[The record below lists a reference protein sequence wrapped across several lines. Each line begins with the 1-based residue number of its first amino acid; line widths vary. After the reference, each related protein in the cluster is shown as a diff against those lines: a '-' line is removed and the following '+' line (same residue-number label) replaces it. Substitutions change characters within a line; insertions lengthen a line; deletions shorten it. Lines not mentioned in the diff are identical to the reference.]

1 MFFTRLSVMR
11 PVLMTMFIMT
21 FVVLGVFSY
30 TDLATDLFPEI
41 EIPIVSVR
49 VIYPGAGPAEVEN
62 LITRNIE
69 EEVSAINGVETITS
83 SSIEGASIVV
93 IEFKLETNLD
103 VAANDV
109 KDKVELVK
117 PRLPQDAE
125 DPVVMKFDMGAAS
138 VVDLAVSSPRPL
150 EEVYEMTDD
159 IIKPELLKIDG
170 LASVNI
176 VGGKEREIQIHFD
189 RELMRAQNLSVTD
202 IIMGISTE
210 NFNIPSGHITE
221 KRKEYT
227 IRVSGQFETIDDIR
241 NVILT
246 ANGGRNVRLRDVA
259 RVYDTFKEQRQTARF
274 NDESS
279 VGVTLIKRPDANL
292 VEVADQVFAG
302 IERLKTV
309 LPENMSINVASDNSQ
324 FIRSTISEVINN
336 IGIGILLTS
345 VILYLFLHT
354 WQGTLIAAL
363 AMPTS
368 IISTFILIRFA
379 GFTINFMTL
388 LGLAVTVGV
397 LVTNSIVVL
406 ENIFRYM
413 KTEKDAGQ
421 ASIKGT
427 VEIATAVGAS
437 TLTNVVVFTPMA
449 FMGGIIG
456 QFFFAFGLTVA
467 FATIFS
473 FLIAITMTPMLSSKL
488 LGQEKKKGYGKDIFT
503 VGVLAFIVSIILI
516 GAGGFLGN
524 ALKIYDPMISL
535 FTGVLIGLGL
545 AMVIS
550 RALFK
555 IPMEKMT
562 SNPLYKI
569 WKIIVFAAIIILIG
583 GLVFIIMQYLF
594 NTQVAIGIMI
604 FLLII
609 FIMDKTFGFLTKF
622 GNTWDRFY
630 DSLANDYKKSLAWAL
645 NNKIK
650 VIMVV
655 AFFFFFALFISR
667 YIGTE
672 FMAQS
677 DQGYIGISIELPPGS
692 NYDQTNKILFRIEN
706 ELKKI
711 PDIESYY
718 TVLGSSAGT
727 FVGANQG
734 VQFGEIT
741 VKLVPFNERSKS
753 TDDVIEEL
761 KPILST
767 IPMAQIL
774 LAVRD
779 SGGGGGG
786 AGLQIEIT
794 GDDLDELNRIAS
806 SVMEVADRVPG
817 TVNLQST
824 WKEGVPEY
832 QIIPNREKLAD
843 YGISVLT
850 LASVMRSSIEGNIAT
865 RYRLGNKEY
874 DVRIK
879 LGDSYREFA
888 DQIKNISVKKDDNY
902 FPLTELATVE
912 FTEGPTSIAR
922 KDKKRLVSITG
933 DFVNRSMGDVV
944 ADIRAETD
952 QFELES
958 GYAIT
963 FGGMTEMQEESFAEL
978 AKTLVLAVILSYMV
992 LAAIMESFILPFI
1005 IMITLPLALVGVMI
1019 SLLIT
1024 GKTISIIS
1032 LMAMVM
1038 LVGIVVNNAILMID
1052 FIKILR
1058 ERGKDLREAILEACA
1073 VRLRP
1078 IIMTNLATA
1087 ISMLP
1092 LALGI
1097 GEGAEMRAPMAI
1109 VSIGALITS
1118 TTFTLY
1124 LIPVLYNAIEVIRV
1138 KSVKA

>member
-11 PVLMTMFIMT
+11 PVLMTMFILS

-30 TDLATDLFPEI
+30 TDLATDLFPEV
-41 EIPIVSVR
+41 EIPVVTVR
-49 VIYPGAGPAEVEN
+49 VIYPGAGPAEIEN
-62 LITRNIE
+62 LITRHVE
-69 EEVSAINGVETITS
+69 EEVSAINGVDKITS

-93 IEFKLETNLD
+93 VEFKLETDLD

-117 PRLPQDAE
+117 PKLPEDAE
-125 DPVVMKFDMGAAS
+125 DPVVMKFDMGASS

-189 RELMRAQNLSVTD
+189 RELMRAQNLGVTD
-202 IIMGISTE
+202 IIMGISAE
-210 NFNIPSGHITE
+210 NLNIPSGHITE
-221 KRKEYT
+221 KRKEFT
-227 IRVSGQFETIDDIR
+227 IRVSGEFETVNDIR
-241 NVILT
+241 NVILS
-246 ANGGRNVRLRDVA
+246 AEGGRNVRLRDIA
-259 RVYDTFKEQRQTARF
+259 NVYDTFKEQRQTARF
-274 NDESS
+274 NDEVS

-292 VEVADQVFAG
+292 VEVADQVFSG
-302 IERLKTV
+302 IDRLKSE
-309 LPENMSINVASDNSQ
+309 LPADMSISVANDNSQ

-336 IGIGILLTS
+336 IGIGIILTS

-406 ENIFRYM
+406 ENIFRYV

-473 FLIAITMTPMLSSKL
+473 FLIAITMTPMLASKL
-488 LGQEKKKGYGKDIFT
+488 LIKDKKKGYGFDIF
-503 VGVLAFIVSIILI
+503 AVSILSLIAAVILI
-516 GAGGFLGN
+516 GGFGFVGN
-524 ALKIYDPMISL
+524 TLSIYDPTISL
-535 FTGVLIGLGL
+535 FTGILIGLALTL
-545 AMVIS
+545 AVARM
-550 RALFK
+550 LFK
-555 IPMEKMT
+555 IPMDKLT
-562 SNPLYKI
+562 ANPIYKI
-569 WKIIVFAAIIILIG
+569 WKVLVYAGIIVLAG
-583 GLVFIIMQYLF
+583 GLIFVIMQYLF
-594 NTQVAIGIMI
+594 NTQISIGIMI
-604 FLLII
+604 FLLIV
-609 FIMDKTFGFLTKF
+609 FIMDKSFGFLTKF
-622 GNTWDRFY
+622 GNGWDRFY
-630 DSLANDYKKSLAWAL
+630 DKLAEDYKKSLGWAL
-645 NNKIK
+645 SHKIT
-650 VIMVV
+650 VIVII

-667 YIGTE
+667 YIGSE
-672 FMAQS
+672 FMTQS
-677 DQGYIGISIELPPGS
+677 DQGYIGISVELPPGS
-692 NYDQTNKILFRIEN
+692 NYDQTDKVLHRIED
-706 ELKKI
+706 ELKNF

-718 TVLGSSAGT
+718 TILGQATGT
-727 FVGANQG
+727 FVGNNEG

-741 VKLVPFNERSKS
+741 VKLVDFEERGK
-753 TDDVIEEL
+753 TTLEVIEEL
-761 KPILST
+761 KPVLST
-767 IPMAQIL
+767 IPTAQIL
-774 LAVRD
+774 LAERES
-779 SGGGGGG
+779 SGGDGGS
-786 AGLQIEIT
+786 GLQIEIT
-794 GDDLDELNRIAS
+794 GDDLDVLNRIADD
-806 SVMEVADRVPG
+806 VMRVAENTPG

-865 RYRLGNKEY
+865 KYRLGNKEY
-874 DVRIK
+874 DVRIQ
-879 LGDSYREFA
+879 LGEDYREFA
-888 DQIKNISVKKDDNY
+888 DQIKEVTVKKDDN
-902 FPLTELATVE
+902 FIPLTELAEVK

-944 ADIRAETD
+944 ADIRSETD
-952 QFELES
+952 NFDLQP

-978 AKTLVLAVILSYMV
+978 ARTLILAVILSYMV

-1019 SLLIT
+1019 SLLVT
-1024 GKTISIIS
+1024 GNTISIIS

-1052 FIKILR
+1052 YIRILR
-1058 ERGKDLREAILEACA
+1058 DRGKEIREAILEACA

-1124 LIPVLYNAIEVIRV
+1124 LIPVLYNGIEVIRA
-1138 KSVKA
+1138 KSVKV

>member
-1 MFFTRLSVMR
+1 
-11 PVLMTMFIMT
+11 
-21 FVVLGVFSY
+21 
-30 TDLATDLFPEI
+30 
-41 EIPIVSVR
+41 
-49 VIYPGAGPAEVEN
+49 
-62 LITRNIE
+62 
-69 EEVSAINGVETITS
+69 
-83 SSIEGASIVV
+83 
-93 IEFKLETNLD
+93 
-103 VAANDV
+103 
-109 KDKVELVK
+109 
-117 PRLPQDAE
+117 
-125 DPVVMKFDMGAAS
+125 
-138 VVDLAVSSPRPL
+138 
-150 EEVYEMTDD
+150 
-159 IIKPELLKIDG
+159 
-170 LASVNI
+170 
-176 VGGKEREIQIHFD
+176 
-189 RELMRAQNLSVTD
+189 
-202 IIMGISTE
+202 
-210 NFNIPSGHITE
+210 
-221 KRKEYT
+221 
-227 IRVSGQFETIDDIR
+227 
-241 NVILT
+241 
-246 ANGGRNVRLRDVA
+246 
-259 RVYDTFKEQRQTARF
+259 
-274 NDESS
+274 NDEAS

-302 IERLKTV
+302 IERLRAV
-309 LPENMSINVASDNSQ
+309 LPENMTINVASDNSQ
-324 FIRSTISEVINN
+324 FIRSTINEVINN
-336 IGIGILLTS
+336 IGIGIILTS

-406 ENIFRYM
+406 ENIFRYI
-413 KTEKDAGQ
+413 KIEKDAGQ

-473 FLIAITMTPMLSSKL
+473 FLIAITMTPMLASKL
-488 LGQEKKKGYGKDIFT
+488 LVKDKKKGYGFDIFA
-503 VGVLAFIVSIILI
+503 VSILALIISIILI

-524 ALKIYDPMISL
+524 TLSIFDPTISL
-535 FTGVLIGLGL
+535 FTGILIGLSL
-545 AMVIS
+545 ALVAARI
-550 RALFK
+550 LFK
-555 IPMEKMT
+555 IPMEKLT
-562 SNPLYKI
+562 VNPIYKI
-569 WKIIVFAAIIILIG
+569 WKLLVYAGIVILGG
-583 GLVFIIMQYLF
+583 GLIFIIMQYLF
-594 NTQVAIGIMI
+594 NTPTAIGIMI

-622 GNTWDRFY
+622 GNAWDRFY
-630 DSLANDYKKSLAWAL
+630 DNLANDYKKSLGWAL
-645 NNKIK
+645 SNKIK
-650 VIMVV
+650 VIVTI

-672 FMAQS
+672 FMTQS
-677 DQGYIGISIELPPGS
+677 DQGYIGISVELPPGS
-692 NYDQTNKILFRIEN
+692 NFDQTDKVLSRIES
-706 ELKKI
+706 ELKNFS
-711 PDIESYY
+711 DIESYY
-718 TVLGSSAGT
+718 TVLGQATGSATGN
-727 FVGANQG
+727 NQG

-741 VKLVPFNERSKS
+741 VKLVPFEERGK
-753 TDDVIEEL
+753 TTADVIEEL
-761 KPILST
+761 KPMLAV
-767 IPMAQIL
+767 IPTAQIL
-774 LAVRD
+774 LAEREN

-806 SVMEVADRVPG
+806 RVMQVAEQVPG

-850 LASVMRSSIEGNIAT
+850 LASTMRSSIEGNIAT
-865 RYRLGNKEY
+865 RYRIGNKEY
-874 DVRIK
+874 DVRIQ
-879 LGDSYREFA
+879 LGETYREFA
-888 DQIKNISVKKDDNY
+888 DQIMDITIKKEDNY
-902 FPLTELATVE
+902 IPLTELARVE
-912 FTEGPTSIAR
+912 FSEGPTSIAR
-922 KDKKRLVSITG
+922 KDKKRMVSITG

-952 QFELES
+952 NFELES
-958 GYAIT
+958 GYSVT

-978 AKTLVLAVILSYMV
+978 AKTLVLAIILSYMV
-992 LAAIMESFILPFI
+992 LAAIMESFILPLV

-1032 LMAMVM
+1032 LMAVVM

-1052 FIKILR
+1052 YIIILR
-1058 ERGKDLREAILEACA
+1058 EKGKELREAILEACA

-1124 LIPVLYNAIEVIRV
+1124 LIPVLYSGIEAIRA
-1138 KSVKA
+1138 KSVKE